1 MKRTTRWHVALAL
14 LTGSPALL
22 LAQGKVAAPTGV
34 TVSSNATALTV
45 SWNNMANVVQYAV
58 NQRQGTAV
66 KTLATVSKSPYTG
79 PLPTPGTAYEYQAVS
94 IGKGAKNTAGSA
106 WIAYTVPRTTPTT
119 TGVILTEPRPTTG
132 TITPTIVPAGPTFLT
147 GGSNIP
153 GQIYLQ
159 WKEVANATGYRITR
173 SSNVPEAEQTLTNLA
188 ATSQLAEGGLW
199 YYTDAPV
206 DITPTYSYKVYA
218 LFASSTGTTV
228 STPSPVAMAASAPFW
243 QPTGLKY
250 TAVPSTTKLGTLN
263 VTISWNAVQNAEKYS
278 LTGMAAAGQASIVT
292 AATSYLFRDLPTR
305 TTYAGVCVSTIY
317 PYDVGMTQNKPCID
331 IKL

>member
-1 MKRTTRWHVALAL
+1 M
-14 LTGSPALL
+14 
-22 LAQGKVAAPTGV
+22 
-34 TVSSNATALTV
+34 
-45 SWNNMANVVQYAV
+45 
-58 NQRQGTAV
+58 
-66 KTLATVSKSPYTG
+66 
-79 PLPTPGTAYEYQAVS
+79 
-94 IGKGAKNTAGSA
+94 
-106 WIAYTVPRTTPTT
+106 TTPTT
-119 TGVILTEPRPTTG
+119 TGVILTEPKPTTG
-132 TITPTIVPAGPTFLT
+132 TITPTIVPAGPTSLT
-147 GGSNIP
+147 AGSNIP

-159 WKEVANATGYRITR
+159 WKEVANATGYRVTR
-173 SSNVPEAEQTLTNLA
+173 SSNVPEAERTLTNLA

-228 STPSPVAMAASAPFW
+228 SSPSPVALAASAPFW

-278 LTGMAAAGQASIVT
+278 LTGMAAAGQDPVIT
-292 AATSYLFRDLPTR
+292 PATSYLFRDLPTK

-317 PYDVGMTQNKPCID
+317 PYGVGMTQNRPCID